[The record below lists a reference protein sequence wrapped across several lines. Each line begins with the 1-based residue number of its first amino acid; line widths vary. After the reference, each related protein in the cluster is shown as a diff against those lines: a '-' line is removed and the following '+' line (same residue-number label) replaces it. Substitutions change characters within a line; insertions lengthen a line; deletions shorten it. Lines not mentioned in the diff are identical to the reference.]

1 MEQSRPNTLELTEL
15 TSALEGQGVGP
26 KAHRLAQLARKG
38 LPVPPGV
45 VIPAAALGAVLG
57 DLSGLSEAE
66 CAARAR
72 EAPLPEELSR
82 ALAAA
87 LRDLDQGAGV
97 AVRSAGL
104 SEDAAGASAAGIY
117 ETTLACAD
125 PPAVE
130 AALRRC
136 WASLWGSAAQAYA
149 SQAPQARRMSVL
161 LQRMVEPRSAGVL
174 FTSREDDEVWIEAVS
189 GRGEALVSG
198 EVDPVRYR
206 LPAGGGPLEIEGQPA
221 SLLDAPARQALV
233 ALARAAE
240 SELGRGLDLE
250 WALDGAGDPWLL
262 QARPVT
268 RPLGAGPK
276 RTLWTAANTQEA
288 LLDPVTPLT
297 WTLFTP
303 LVERGRSDFFRFAGL
318 GEIPGDYMRL
328 FAGRPYFNPDY
339 FRAFLRQIPG
349 APDNVFDALIFAEGA
364 PSIDFRPR
372 EFDGTSLRLLGLF
385 VAARVLA
392 RERFELFL
400 RWFDAALARLRLR
413 PLTSLYDAELLELRA
428 RATELLESALRRHV
442 LGTAIAGG
450 SYLLLD
456 LFLRHAGSP
465 ETAAPVLAA
474 RLTSGASGNALARS
488 SAALEELARRWARGE
503 RRPED
508 LERFLAQHGH
518 RCEKEAEL
526 LEPRWADAPRTVQEV
541 LDQYVA
547 AAERGELTD
556 LRQREAELSER
567 ARSLAHEVARQLQRS
582 SWLERVLPL
591 KRLAFG
597 YLLREARRYAPYR
610 ENLKDQALR
619 ALHLLRRV
627 FLEAGRR
634 LAARGLL
641 AGPEDAFFLELG
653 VLEAGLRGER
663 ADLGQLAAA
672 ARAERERFLATPPAD
687 RVIEVPG
694 QAPRL
699 LGAAVGERGL
709 LEGVGVSSGR
719 VRATARVLESMDE
732 AARLGAG
739 EVLVARV
746 INAAWTP
753 LFHLAGAVVAEVGG
767 LLSHGAIVAREYGLP
782 AVFGVRGASAIPDG
796 ATVVVDGDAGLI
808 TIEDAP

>member
-1 MEQSRPNTLELTEL
+1 MEQSRPDTLELIEL
-15 TSALEGQGVGP
+15 GLVHERRGIGP
-26 KAHRLAQLARKG
+26 KAHRLAQLTRAG
-38 LPVPPGV
+38 LPVPAGLV
-45 VIPAAALGAVLG
+45 VPAAVLKATLG
-57 DLSGLSEAE
+57 DLNGMSEAE
-66 CAARAR
+66 CAARAHT
-72 EAPLPEELSR
+72 APLPEELR
-82 ALAAA
+82 DALAAA
-87 LRDLDQGAGV
+87 LVELDQGAGV

-117 ETTLACAD
+117 ETTLACND

-149 SQAPQARRMSVL
+149 DQAPQTRSMSVL
-161 LQRMVEPRSAGVL
+161 VQRMIEPRSAGVL
-174 FTSREDDEVWIEAVS
+174 FTSREDAEVWIEAVP

-198 EVDPVRYR
+198 EADPVRYR
-206 LPAGGGPLEIEGQPA
+206 LPAEGPLEVEGEPA
-221 SLLDAPARQALV
+221 DLLAAGEPDALV
-233 ALARAAE
+233 ELARAAE
-240 SELGRGLDLE
+240 GALGRGLDLE
-250 WALDGAGDPWLL
+250 WAIDAQGDPWLL

-303 LVERGRSDFFRFAGL
+303 LVERGRSEFFRFAGL
-318 GEIPGDYMRL
+318 REIPGDYMRL

-372 EFDGTSLRLLGLF
+372 EFDGTSLRLLALF

-400 RWFDAALARLRLR
+400 RWFDAALGRLTLR
-413 PLTSLYDAELLELRA
+413 PLSSLYDAELLELREQ
-428 RATELLESALRRHV
+428 ATELLESALRRHV

-465 ETAAPVLAA
+465 ETATPGLAA

-508 LERFLAQHGH
+508 LERFLAEHGH

-556 LRQREAELSER
+556 LRQREVELSER
-567 ARSLAHEVARQLQRS
+567 ARALAHEVAGQLRRS
-582 SWLERVLPL
+582 SWLERLLPL

-634 LAARGLL
+634 LSARGLL
-641 AGPEDAFFLELG
+641 SAPEDAFFLELA

-663 ADLGQLAAA
+663 DDLRELVAA
-672 ARAERERFLATPPAD
+672 ARAERERFLATPAAD

-699 LGAAVGERGL
+699 LPAAVAERGL
-709 LEGVGVSSGR
+709 LEGVGVSSGQ
-719 VRATARVLESMDE
+719 VRATARVLSSMDE

-782 AVFGVRGASAIPDG
+782 AVFGVRGASSIPDG

-808 TIEDAP
+808 TIEELP